1 MDRGRILL
9 EVFGDARVNP
19 LLEREPGLERGIY
32 ERAIDLLA
40 ELHRSPPG
48 NVPAYEAAVPHREA
62 GLLTEWYA
70 PALGVAVDAAAF
82 ATAWEEALGDRKS
95 VGEGKSVSV
104 RVDLGGRRFIKKKK
118 I

>member
-32 ERAIDLLA
+32 ERATDLLA

-48 NVPAYEAAVPHREA
+48 NVPAYEAAVLHREA

-82 ATAWEEALGDRKS
+82 ATPRQEALGTVLARPAPRPVPGMRTVHADH
-95 VGEGKSVSV
+95 
-104 RVDLGGRRFIKKKK
+104 LL
-118 I
+118 

>member
-1 MDRGRILL
+1 M
-9 EVFGDARVNP
+9 
-19 LLEREPGLERGIY
+19 ERGIY

-48 NVPAYEAAVPHREA
+48 NVPAYEAAVLHREA

-82 ATAWEEALGDRKS
+82 ATAWEEALGPVLEQTARRPVLVLRDYHADNLMWLPDRAGRS
-95 VGEGKSVSV
+95 EEHTSELQSLMRISYAVS
-104 RVDLGGRRFIKKKK
+104 
-118 I
+118 